1 MRGQH
6 QREQD
11 QWAPRSWSHPS
22 GDPTVHCSSGPGSQV
37 KGVSSCVLTS
47 LCPPCPV
54 VGTPWTKAP
63 RSKEP
68 NGKEPILIP
77 SLFSQEL
84 KRRAKSLTLES
95 GVCSPPGCRSISPQ
109 LEVPPS
115 PCLFLEAET
124 QRRVPPSLP
133 CITPNLVTHDEEAV
147 IAF

>member
-1 MRGQH
+1 MGTQELEPPQWGPHSALQLGTREPGQ
-6 QREQD
+6 
-11 QWAPRSWSHPS
+11 
-22 GDPTVHCSSGPGSQV
+22 
-37 KGVSSCVLTS
+37 GVSSCVLTS
-47 LCPPCPV
+47 LCPLCPV

-77 SLFSQEL
+77 SLFSQEP

-95 GVCSPPGCRSISPQ
+95 GVYSPPGCRSISPQ

-115 PCLFLEAET
+115 PCLFPEAET
-124 QRRVPPSLP
+124 QRRIPPSLP
-133 CITPNLVTHDEEAV
+133 CIPPNLVTHDEEAV